1 MYQLSDRADVI
12 IRIADGAHIPQ
23 GHRFWADYQAWLDQ
37 GNAPQP
43 KESLDQ
49 LQQRLLFSLDAAAD
63 AASQI
68 YVGKELR
75 ALEYRQAAAEAQSYK
90 DGGCKGDAPPAVR
103 AWAEA
108 KGLSGKDAADGI
120 LVKAAACDQALYAI
134 RALRLA
140 GKEAVRQAADADAAR
155 VAAENALARLRQLA
169 ESPDALAA
177 PAGDAANAGGF
188 WRSSL
193 KLFSRGA

>member
-1 MYQLSDRADVI
+1 MYRLTEQADVI
-12 IRIADGAHIPQ
+12 VRIADGAHIPR
-23 GHRFWADYQAWLDQ
+23 GHRFWYEYEAWLAQ

-49 LQQRLLFSLDAAAD
+49 LQQRLLFSLDTAAD
-63 AASQI
+63 AACQA
-68 YVGKELR
+68 YAGNELR
-75 ALEYRQAAAEAQSYK
+75 ALEYQRAAADAQTYK
-90 DGGCKGDAPPAVR
+90 DAGYKGDAPAGVQ
-103 AWAEA
+103 AWADA

-120 LVKAAACDQALYAI
+120 LAKAAACDQALYAI

-155 VAAENALARLRQLA
+155 AAAENALARLRQLA

-177 PAGDAANAGGF
+177 PESDAANAGGF

-193 KLFSRGA
+193 KLFSRGT